1 MVGGKSSLDM
11 SAARGPLTLIAW
23 WSLSSPGR
31 NDFHIQSYPIVLLI
45 IEESQHVESIIV
57 LSRVAVLRG
66 QPIVNGNDD
75 RRDFA
80 RKSAA
85 NCIVL
90 LGVGAEVHEAAAVEE
105 DDYGEGSGIPRLV
118 ARGDEDTEPEVA
130 GRVEGDVGG
139 LDAVDRVAVG
149 GSSDVEYLEETAV
162 HGAILA
168 ARGVGHGG
176 DQGKGYAGP
185 PWNGGLMLDLRRILN
200 LIFCFHSYNKIQYNR
215 VFFSYRI

>member
-1 MVGGKSSLDM
+1 MKRNMGIYLKPPETGFRCSLCHVVGQV
-11 SAARGPLTLIAW
+11 
-23 WSLSSPGR
+23 SPGTISGKKAVR
-31 NDFHIQSYPIVLLI
+31 HVSVFWQYPIVLLI
-45 IEESQHVESIIV
+45 IEESQHVESIVV

-66 QPIVNGNDD
+66 QAIVNGNDD

-149 GSSDVEYLEETAV
+149 GNSDGEYLEETAV

-168 ARGVGHGG
+168 ARGVGDGG
-176 DQGKGYAGP
+176 DKGKGYAAQP
-185 PWNGGLMLDLRRILN
+185 EWERNGSGSIRPVLN
-200 LIFCFHSYNKIQYNR
+200 SD
-215 VFFSYRI
+215 